1 MSGKS
6 IVKAVLYS
14 TATFS
19 LLSVLAG
26 CGLFHHNIT

>member
-1 MSGKS
+1 MTGTS

-19 LLSVLAG
+19 LLSFLAG
-26 CGLFHHNIT
+26 CGLFHHNVL